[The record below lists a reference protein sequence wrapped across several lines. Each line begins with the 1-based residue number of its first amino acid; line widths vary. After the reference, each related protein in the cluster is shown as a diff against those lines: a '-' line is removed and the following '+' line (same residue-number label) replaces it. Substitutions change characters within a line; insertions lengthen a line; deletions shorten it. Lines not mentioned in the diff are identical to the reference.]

1 MVSSG
6 DTLCFLRSQ
15 LLSTHGQ
22 TSVSLSSTH
31 TLMFN
36 QNSSEGKTVITF
48 QEYTDNHIRPWDQH
62 TGSRGMYIV
71 ELSTDLREVLQ
82 SAEIITDGRLQLLS

>member
-1 MVSSG
+1 MVSG
-6 DTLCFLRSQ
+6 VDTLCFLRSQ

-48 QEYTDNHIRPWDQH
+48 QEYCDRHIRPWDQH

-71 ELSTDLREVLQ
+71 ELSTDLREILQ
-82 SAEIITDGRLQLLS
+82 PAEIITDGRLQLLS